1 MAEALDFNCDF
12 ENKWCPGCGN
22 FAILESMKEAFAGRG
37 LLPKDVLIFS
47 GIGQAGKT
55 PHFLKCNFFHGL
67 HGRAI
72 PVATGAS
79 VADSRLPIV
88 VNMGD
93 GDCYGEGGN
102 HFLAAIRRNPDMT
115 LLIHDNQVYGLTK
128 GQASPTSKRGF
139 VTRLQPYGARS
150 DPLNPVALALSQGAG
165 FVARAYCAHKEQLAD
180 LINQAMDY
188 RGLAIIN
195 ILQVCVSFNPV
206 NTYDWY
212 KGRVYDINKKG
223 HRTDDFRA
231 AMDIA
236 FAGDE
241 KIATGLIYKKERPC
255 FADRVRALEKGYL
268 AGHKY
273 DPDKVQQ
280 LLDKA

>member
-1 MAEALDFNCDF
+1 MAEARDFNCDF

-22 FAILESMKEAFAGRG
+22 FAILEAMKNALAGRG
-37 LLPKDVLIFS
+37 LSPKDVLMIS

-72 PVATGAS
+72 PLATGAS
-79 VADSRLPIV
+79 VADSRLPIIV
-88 VNMGD
+88 SMGD

-102 HFLAAIRRNPDMT
+102 HFLAAVRRNPDMT

-139 VTRLQPYGARS
+139 VTRLQPGGVRS

-165 FVARAYCAHKEQLAD
+165 FVARAYCVHKEQLSG
-180 LINQAMDY
+180 LISQAMDY
-188 RGLAIIN
+188 RGLSIIN
-195 ILQVCVSFNPV
+195 IMQVCVSFNPV

-212 KGRVYDINKKG
+212 KDRIYDIDKKG
-223 HRTDDFRA
+223 HSTDDFQA
-231 AMDIA
+231 AMDLA
-236 FAGDE
+236 FMDDE
-241 KIATGLIYKKERPC
+241 KIPTGLIYKKERVC
-255 FADRVRALEKGYL
+255 FADRVPVLAKGAL
-268 AGHKY
+268 ADRKY
-273 DPDKVQQ
+273 DSAKVQA
-280 LLDKA
+280 LLDKV